1 LVYDLMEPHRPQV
14 DRQVLD
20 FVRSNAFTPRDFI
33 IDSKGVCRL
42 HPQLAKTLIDRV
54 SGAMSD
60 LLVGAGVG
68 LWLQSK
74 DSSDDL
80 LRGKA

>member
-1 LVYDLMEPHRPQV
+1 MEPHRPQV

-20 FVRSNAFTPRDFI
+20 FVRSDALAPRDFI

-42 HPQLAKTLIDRV
+42 HPQLAKTLVRRV
-54 SGAMSD
+54 SGAISD
-60 LLVGAGVG
+60 SLVGTGVRV
-68 LWLQSK
+68 WLQSK